1 MDPGSSFGRWRV
13 HVIVT
18 FGGDL
23 GLEFDIFSESN
34 FDNDVLSEIY
44 HAGTSG
50 QVDAAQAVLRKV
62 PKPYKKFSK

>member
-1 MDPGSSFGRWRV
+1 MDPGSGFGRWRV
-13 HVIVT
+13 HVIAT

-50 QVDAAQAVLRKV
+50 QADAAQADLRKV
-62 PKPYKKFSK
+62 PKQY